1 MRIGED
7 TLAVLDGEVEFE
19 FVVLDVTVIHTALA
33 REGGFLVGVSGVSK
47 SGKLLML
54 SR

>member
-33 REGGFLVGVSGVSK
+33 WKGGFLVGRPGVR
-47 SGKLLML
+47 G
-54 SR
+54 